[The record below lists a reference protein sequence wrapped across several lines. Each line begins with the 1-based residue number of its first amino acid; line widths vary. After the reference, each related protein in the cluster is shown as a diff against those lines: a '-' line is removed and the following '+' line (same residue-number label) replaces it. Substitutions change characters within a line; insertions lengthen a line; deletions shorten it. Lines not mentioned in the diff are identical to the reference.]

1 MSESEETLLDSTVCE
16 DELSR
21 LRKAS
26 ALMVVLTLMA
36 YLNFVLKLLAVD
48 VIVIV
53 LGILAFIFLFR
64 TFSGLGYISE
74 RYSIGNMGVILEILG
89 VLLAF
94 SGYFSLLNRSFYG
107 LFLAIPG
114 LVIAIIGLILVAVGI
129 HRLGAGLDSS
139 SLKTGAYL
147 TVIPFL
153 NIIGWI
159 VVLIGSY

>member
-1 MSESEETLLDSTVCE
+1 MNEGEEVLLDSTVCE
-16 DELSR
+16 DELNR

-26 ALMVVLTLMA
+26 ALMVVLSLMA
-36 YLNFVLKLLAVD
+36 YLDFVLKLLVVD
-48 VIVIV
+48 VIGII
-53 LGILAFIFLFR
+53 LGILTFIFLFQ

-74 RYSIGNMGVILEILG
+74 RYSIGNTGLILEILG
-89 VLLAF
+89 GLLAL
-94 SGYFSLLNRSFYG
+94 SGYFSLLNGSIYG

-139 SLKTGAYL
+139 SLRTGAYL

-159 VVLIGSY
+159 LVLIGSY